1 MAVTMAEWTDFKL
14 PVLMM
19 KDDMGSRGRGEVSD
33 QCGLPVLPANGTG
46 PPPFFNEGR
55 ANG

>member
-19 KDDMGSRGRGEVSD
+19 NDDMGSRGRGEVSD
-33 QCGLPVLPANGTG
+33 QYGLPVLPANGTG
-46 PPPFFNEGR
+46 PSSTFQ
-55 ANG
+55 